1 MTKKILVGLLLV
13 GALTG
18 CNDDDNSVNL
28 ETDNIFVCKNE
39 NGIPNANEYP
49 VTHFSKIELSE
60 VKTGDAQPVTT
71 TQTYIYETGR
81 LANLTLKQ
89 NFVAGESVEIK
100 SGMQITYENHKAI
113 VTDDYGYISTYTLND
128 KGYAI
133 SCIRQEGINTRFYT
147 FSYLVNPEGKYFL
160 KNVTESLDG
169 NQTYSAIH
177 IDYSDKREL
186 HITEQT
192 DNYEQSYTATTPTEE
207 EIANTSELPFLF
219 LAELYPLSFHT
230 AALYGKLLG
239 DPYNVL
245 VTRFQPDENSESNE
259 TVTYNYTL
267 NVKGIVTSCR
277 NVTNSYGTNYVRTV
291 NYTIE

>member
-1 MTKKILVGLLLV
+1 MTKNILVGLLLV

-49 VTHFSKIELSE
+49 MTHFS
-60 VKTGDAQPVTT
+60 
-71 TQTYIYETGR
+71 
-81 LANLTLKQ
+81 NLTLKQ

-128 KGYAI
+128 KGYAT

-147 FSYLVNPEGKYFL
+147 FSYLVNPEGKHFL
-160 KNVTESLDG
+160 KDVTESLDG

-192 DNYEQSYTATTPTEE
+192 DNYEQSYTATTPANE

-259 TVTYNYTL
+259 TVTYSYTL
-267 NVKGIVTSCR
+267 NAKGIVTSCR